1 MAKPFDPASIDP
13 NIFRAYDIR
22 GIFGQTLSEACAEKI
37 GQAIASEACARHIST
52 LAVGYDG
59 RLSGPALNDALIRGI
74 ITAGINVV
82 SIGMVPTPGLYF
94 ATVLLGTGSGI
105 MITGSHN
112 PTDYNGFK
120 IMLGGE
126 TLADEAIQQ
135 LHRRI
140 VSDDLHSDPVPGH
153 IRQQDVQPD
162 YIARIAEQR
171 TLDTQNTPL
180 KVVID
185 CGNGVAGPWVLAL
198 TKHLGCEVIPLFC
211 DVDGNFPNHHPD
223 PEHAENLQDLIR
235 TVKETGAD
243 IGLAFDGDGDRLGV
257 VDNHGHI
264 RNTDELLCLFALE
277 VLQQHP
283 GSEVV
288 HDVKCSLNLRRLIEN
303 NGGKATM
310 WRCGHSMIK
319 GRMKQTGAAFGGEFT
334 GHLFFAED
342 WYGFD
347 DALYTAVRVLEM
359 LIRAKNNQQDA
370 AALFDAPLAGYP
382 ACIAT
387 PMIHISSTE
396 DTKFKIISQ
405 LQQLDF
411 NDARVSTIDG
421 LRVEFSDGWFG
432 IRASNTSPNLTL
444 RAEADTAEALQRI
457 YTTIYSHLTQLA
469 PELQVPQEWLKTGT
483 NQETDHAFN

>member
-1 MAKPFDPASIDP
+1 MPLPLDTPGIDP

-37 GQAIASEACARHIST
+37 GQAIASEARERHIAT

-59 RLSGPALNDALIRGI
+59 RLSSPALNNALIKGI
-74 ITAGINVV
+74 TKTGVNVV

-94 ATVLLGTGSGI
+94 ATVLFGTGSGI

-120 IMLGGE
+120 VMLGGE
-126 TLADEAIQQ
+126 TLADAAIQQ
-135 LHRRI
+135 LHQRI
-140 VSDDLHSDPVPGH
+140 LNEDLHADPLPGN
-153 IRQQDVQPD
+153 IRHQDVQAD
-162 YIARIAEQR
+162 YIARISEQR
-171 TLDTQNTPL
+171 TLDTKNTPL

-198 TKHLGCEVIPLFC
+198 MEYMGCEVIPLFC

-223 PEHAENLQDLIR
+223 PEHADNLQDLIR
-235 TVKETGAD
+235 SVTESGAD

-257 VDNHGHI
+257 VDNLGQI

-277 VLQQHP
+277 ILKQHP
-283 GSEVV
+283 GGEVV
-288 HDVKCSLNLRRLIEN
+288 HDVKCSLNLRRLVEN
-303 NGGKATM
+303 NGGIATM

-319 GRMKQTGAAFGGEFT
+319 GRMKKTGAAFGGEFT

-347 DALYTAVRVLEM
+347 DGLYTAVRLLEL
-359 LIRAKNNQQDA
+359 LIQAKNQQQTA
-370 AALFDAPLAGYP
+370 SNLFDAPLADYP
-382 ACIAT
+382 ASIAT

-396 DTKFKIISQ
+396 DSKFEIIRQ
-405 LQQLDF
+405 LQQLEF
-411 NDARVSTIDG
+411 NHARVSTIDG
-421 LRVEFSDGWFG
+421 LRVEFTDGWFG
-432 IRASNTSPNLTL
+432 IRASNTSPTLTL
-444 RAEADTAEALQRI
+444 RVEADSATALQRI
-457 YTTIYSHLTQLA
+457 YATIYSHIQQLA
-469 PELQVPQEWLKTGT
+469 PELQLSEEWLKTRT
-483 NQETDHAFN
+483 NQETDHAFI